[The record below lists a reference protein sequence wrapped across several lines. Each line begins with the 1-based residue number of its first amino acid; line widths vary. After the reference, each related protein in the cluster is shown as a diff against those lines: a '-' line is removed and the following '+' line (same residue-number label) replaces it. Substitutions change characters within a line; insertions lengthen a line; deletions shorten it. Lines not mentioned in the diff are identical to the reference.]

1 MPDSE
6 RTFELLETRE
16 IEMFIPVKKEI
27 DLGDRFLLS
36 KLSSTGAESADAQR
50 HWTYGGWQPKQ
61 VKQNN
66 ESGKKRACVLR
77 EPKVRNPNYSMFAKA
92 TILTIHFDQTLGA

>member
-50 HWTYGGWQPKQ
+50 HWTYGGHLRCPVQYRTNRQ
-61 VKQNN
+61 VIPLTL
-66 ESGKKRACVLR
+66 LR
-77 EPKVRNPNYSMFAKA
+77 RPQIRDSCLRRRF
-92 TILTIHFDQTLGA
+92 QS